1 MSKLFQKRDVQIV
14 PQSLWRTNS
23 LSTLTPT
30 GLNVT
35 PEIAMQV
42 TAFFAAIRF
51 RAFSLASLPK
61 ILYQRVT
68 GGKRRATE
76 KLLYSLL
83 HDMPNHEMTA
93 FDMWSMMDAH
103 RMVRGNSYA
112 EIEFDQGN
120 GEVIGFWPLRPDR
133 MELARNESNEL
144 RYLYTLPSGEKRVF
158 RPEQILHLRGLTTDG
173 VMGIAPITA
182 MRSAVGLA
190 KATEDYGGAYF
201 GNGANPG
208 VVLKHPGK
216 FKDGEVYKRL
226 KDGWEESHRG
236 LDNSHRVAILE
247 EGMDISQV
255 GLSPEDSQFLETRTF
270 QTFEIARMTDVP
282 PNFIFELSKSS
293 YSTNEQLSLDYV
305 VHHLRPYLVADEQQI
320 FRSVLLQR
328 ERDAG
333 YFVENLIDGLLRGD
347 LVSRYNAYA
356 IGKQNGWLTTNKIL
370 AMENMN
376 TIGAKGDVYTVPL
389 NMSVLG
395 DDGMPLPVPAAAPAG
410 APNTPARSTP
420 QTPLSPAETSPKI
433 LLRGYLEGVM
443 PLLRDA
449 AERIGKRELN
459 EFTSARKKFGN
470 NARFAAWAE
479 QFYKQDYPAFIRTVV
494 NPLVESGF
502 VDDEKLTSFDG
513 YCASRGELALTDEMG
528 VYVVEDIVKLFEESS
543 DE

>member
-1 MSKLFQKRDVQIV
+1 
-14 PQSLWRTNS
+14 
-23 LSTLTPT
+23 
-30 GLNVT
+30 
-35 PEIAMQV
+35 
-42 TAFFAAIRF
+42 
-51 RAFSLASLPK
+51 
-61 ILYQRVT
+61 
-68 GGKRRATE
+68 
-76 KLLYSLL
+76 
-83 HDMPNHEMTA
+83 
-93 FDMWSMMDAH
+93 
-103 RMVRGNSYA
+103 
-112 EIEFDQGN
+112 
-120 GEVIGFWPLRPDR
+120 
-133 MELARNESNEL
+133 
-144 RYLYTLPSGEKRVF
+144 LPSGEKRVL
-158 RPEQILHLRGLTTDG
+158 RPEQVLHLRGLTTDG

-208 VVLKHPGK
+208 VVLKHPAK
-216 FKDGEVYKRL
+216 FKDEAAYKRL

-236 LDNSHRVAILE
+236 LDQSHRVAILE
-247 EGMDISQV
+247 EGMDIAQV

-320 FRSVLLQR
+320 FRSVLLKN

-376 TIGAKGDVYTVPL
+376 SIGAKGDVYMVPL

-395 DDGMPLPVPAAAPAG
+395 DDGMPLPVQSAEPAG
-410 APNTPARSTP
+410 APNTPARGLDMRKEQERATR
-420 QTPLSPAETSPKI
+420 PAVDMV
-433 LLRGYLEGVM
+433 Y
-443 PLLRDA
+443 PLLKDA

-459 EFTSARKKFGN
+459 EYTSARKKYGN
-470 NARFAAWAE
+470 NVSKISAWAD

-494 NPLVESGF
+494 APLVESGF
-502 VDDEKLTSFDG
+502 VDDGKLTSFYG
-513 YCASRGELALTDEMG
+513 YCASRGELALTDSMG
-528 VYVVEDIVKLFEESS
+528 VYVVDEIVKLFEESS